1 MRKRMLLLTLFYRS
15 NPISFLK
22 VFPSKFI
29 LSILSYDF
37 FSASSMVL
45 PLETTER
52 TLPPLV
58 KGFPLGPKV
67 VPAWYIREFGIS
79 SSKVIS

>member
-1 MRKRMLLLTLFYRS
+1 MTKRGMRKKILQLTLFYRS

-29 LSILSYDF
+29 FSILPYDF
-37 FSASSMVL
+37 FSASSKVL
-45 PLETTER
+45 PLETTDR

-67 VPAWYIREFGIS
+67 VPA
-79 SSKVIS
+79 